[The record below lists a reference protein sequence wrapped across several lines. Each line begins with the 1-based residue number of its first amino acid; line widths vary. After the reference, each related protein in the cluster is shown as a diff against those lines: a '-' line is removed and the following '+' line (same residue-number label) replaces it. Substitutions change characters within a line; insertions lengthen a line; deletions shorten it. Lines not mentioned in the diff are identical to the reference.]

1 MFITDVY
8 NKYHIRGSY
17 KKDLDGHELLDFFHD
32 INPGPRGVARV
43 ERVISEISGMWKLT
57 KVKISDISF
66 NDECVRGKESQR
78 LVKRYSENR
87 DEMPPVIL
95 DEITTY
101 RNGKFEAGGYE
112 IIDGFHRI
120 AAAKKR
126 GESSVMAYV
135 PVG

>member
-1 MFITDVY
+1 VFLANVRA
-8 NKYHIRGSY
+8 KYQIRGAY
-17 KKDLDGHELLDFFHD
+17 AKELTGSKLLEFFHD
-32 INPGPRGVARV
+32 INPDSQGVDRV